1 LQFAPASF
9 AGLRAIRA
17 LVIVPSQDPLEIAN
31 RHSAE
36 LPRPLRALLRTMGAS
51 ASATSSLASYLMF
64 ESGYTREL
72 IALGFA
78 DAMARRDEV
87 SDLLLGAPAGGKPVP
102 QPVRDLLADE
112 RIKAS

>member
-1 LQFAPASF
+1 
-9 AGLRAIRA
+9 
-17 LVIVPSQDPLEIAN
+17 
-31 RHSAE
+31 
-36 LPRPLRALLRTMGAS
+36 MGAS